1 MIVLNID
8 KVKKYKKS
16 LRKSTASTYMHGKTL
31 QQIATKIKA
40 FFIISYAA
48 VQVLSTI
55 PKNDK
60 DENKSLSL

>member
-40 FFIISYAA
+40 FFITSYLCRSSIIYI
-48 VQVLSTI
+48 Q
-55 PKNDK
+55 K
-60 DENKSLSL
+60 KS

>member
-8 KVKKYKKS
+8 KVKKHKKS
-16 LRKSTASTYMHGKTL
+16 LKKCTPSTPIHSKTL

-40 FFIISYAA
+40 FFIISYPA
-48 VQVLSTI
+48 VQALSASS
-55 PKNDK
+55 KNDK

>member
-8 KVKKYKKS
+8 KVKKHKKS
-16 LRKSTASTYMHGKTL
+16 LRKSTASTYKHSKTL

-48 VQVLSTI
+48 NCQPNSVHHTI
-55 PKNDK
+55 LRK
-60 DENKSLSL
+60 